1 MRVSMDLELQD
12 IPGQLL
18 LALKPISDFKGNLIS
33 VVHHHEKKTPRGTI
47 PVQVQF
53 EIKSDH
59 LEDLVADL
67 EERGV
72 RVVSIDEKRFL
83 EHGAVIL
90 IGHIVH
96 TDIQDT
102 IDQIDNTGY
111 AEVVDLNLSMPKIN
125 MPSSASL
132 KIDAVSK
139 KELQAVID
147 LLKYIAKEKDLLV
160 IESVESQLRL
170 TE

>member
-1 MRVSMDLELQD
+1 MRVSMDLELKD

-47 PVQVQF
+47 PVQVLF
-53 EIKSDH
+53 EVKPDH
-59 LEDLVADL
+59 LDDLISDL

-72 RVVSIDEKRFL
+72 RVVSMDEKRYL

-139 KELQAVID
+139 KDLQAVVE
-147 LLKYIAKEKDLLV
+147 LLKSIAREKDLLV
-160 IESVESQLRL
+160 IEPIESQLRL
-170 TE
+170 MK

>member
-1 MRVSMDLELQD
+1 MRVSMDIELKD

-18 LALKPISDFKGNLIS
+18 LALRPVSEFKGNLIS
-33 VVHHHEKKTPRGTI
+33 VVHHHEKRTPRGTI
-47 PVQVQF
+47 PVHIVF
-53 EIKSDH
+53 ETKPDNLKSIISS
-59 LEDLVADL
+59 LEDSDIGIA
-67 EERGV
+67 R
-72 RVVSIDEKRFL
+72 IDEKRYF

-102 IDQIDNTGY
+102 IDTIDNTGY
-111 AEVVDLNLSMPKIN
+111 AEVVDLNLSMPKIK

-139 KELQAVID
+139 EHLASAIE
-147 LLKYIAKEKDLLV
+147 LLKDIAKKKDLLV
-160 IESVESQLRL
+160 IEPIKSELGAI
-170 TE
+170 

>member
-1 MRVSMDLELQD
+1 MRVSMDIELKD

-18 LALKPISDFKGNLIS
+18 LALRPVSELKGNLIS
-33 VVHHHEKKTPRGTI
+33 VVHHHEKRTPRGTI
-47 PVQVQF
+47 PVQLVF
-53 EIKSDH
+53 EIKPDKLNDIVSR
-59 LEDLVADL
+59 L
-67 EERGV
+67 EENGIGIAR
-72 RVVSIDEKRFL
+72 IDEKRFF

-102 IDQIDNTGY
+102 IDTIDKTGY

-125 MPSSASL
+125 MASSASL

-139 KELQAVID
+139 EHLDSAIT
-147 LLKYIAKEKDLLV
+147 LLKEIAREKDLLV
-160 IESVESQLRL
+160 IEPIKIELGVN
-170 TE
+170 

>member
-1 MRVSMDLELQD
+1 MRVSMDIELKD

-18 LALKPISDFKGNLIS
+18 LALKPVSEFKGNLIS
-33 VVHHHEKKTPRGTI
+33 VVHHHEKRTPRGTI
-47 PVQVQF
+47 PVQVVF
-53 EIKSDH
+53 ETKPDNLYNIVSS
-59 LEDLVADL
+59 L
-67 EERGV
+67 EESGIGIV
-72 RVVSIDEKRFL
+72 RIDEKRYF

-102 IDQIDNTGY
+102 IDTIDNTGY
-111 AEVVDLNLSMPKIN
+111 AEVVDLNLSMPKVK

-139 KELQAVID
+139 EHLTQAIDILKE
-147 LLKYIAKEKDLLV
+147 IAKKKDLLV
-160 IESVESQLRL
+160 IEPIKSELGAF
-170 TE
+170 

>member
-1 MRVSMDLELQD
+1 MRVSMDIELKD

-18 LALKPISDFKGNLIS
+18 LALKPVSEFKGNLIS
-33 VVHHHEKKTPRGTI
+33 VVHHHEKRTPRGTI
-47 PVQVQF
+47 PVQIVF
-53 EIKSDH
+53 ETKPENLNNIISK
-59 LEDLVADL
+59 L
-67 EERGV
+67 EESDIGIAR
-72 RVVSIDEKRFL
+72 IDEKRYF

-102 IDQIDNTGY
+102 IDTIDNTGY

-125 MPSSASL
+125 TPSSASL

-139 KELQAVID
+139 AHLESAIE
-147 LLKYIAKEKDLLV
+147 LLKDIASKKDLLV
-160 IESVESQLRL
+160 VEPIKSELGVI
-170 TE
+170 

>member
-1 MRVSMDLELQD
+1 MDLELQD

-72 RVVSIDEKRFL
+72 RVVSMDEKRFL

-160 IESVESQLRL
+160 IEPVESQLRL
-170 TE
+170 ME